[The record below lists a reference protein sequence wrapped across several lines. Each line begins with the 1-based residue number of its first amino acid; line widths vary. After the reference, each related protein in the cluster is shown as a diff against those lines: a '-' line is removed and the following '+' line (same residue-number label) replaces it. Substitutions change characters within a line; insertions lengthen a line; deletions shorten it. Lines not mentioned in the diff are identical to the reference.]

1 METSV
6 LACLSEKI
14 NSVCI
19 FIVFLACM
27 QDCIKSL
34 SQTEMTEH
42 DVIIVFLKKKKALE
56 IKGNQDNIHLL

>member
-1 METSV
+1 
-6 LACLSEKI
+6 
-14 NSVCI
+14 
-19 FIVFLACM
+19 M

-34 SQTEMTEH
+34 SQSEMTEH